1 MAQPSSPSDDF
12 RLNYFNYFTE
22 VEEHFVRR
30 RGKHL
35 LVSTLDW
42 AIIETW
48 KDMGIP
54 LHLVLRAIDRVFD
67 AYEAQP
73 VKTRLIN
80 SVLYCQQEVM
90 TSFAEYKHARVGAP
104 VAAEASPEKTA
115 APFSREAI
123 SEYLETG
130 RRALER
136 AAASYDAVAFARF
149 HEAVERVLPRLDALI
164 ADVRSAEPL
173 DFEALERELTRLET
187 ILYDALVECL
197 PAAEIEEIRTEGKNQ
212 LKEYRRKMEE
222 SLYEHTLA
230 NYVAKRLREKYA
242 IPRLSLFYL

>member
-1 MAQPSSPSDDF
+1 MAQASSPSDDF

-80 SVLYCQQEVM
+80 SILYCQQEVM
-90 TSFAEYKHARVGAP
+90 ASFAEYKHARVGAS
-104 VAAEASPEKTA
+104 AAAAASPEKPA
-115 APFSREAI
+115 APFSRDAI
-123 SEYLETG
+123 SEYLEAG

-136 AAASYDAVAFARF
+136 AAASSDAVAFARY
-149 HEAVERVLPRLDALI
+149 HDAVARVLPRLDALI
-164 ADVRSAEPL
+164 AHVRSAEPL
-173 DFEALERELTRLET
+173 DFEALEQELTRLET

-197 PAAEIEEIRTEGKNQ
+197 PAAEIEEICAEGKKQ
-212 LKEYRRKMEE
+212 LKEHRRKMEA
-222 SLYEHTLA
+222 SLYEQTLA